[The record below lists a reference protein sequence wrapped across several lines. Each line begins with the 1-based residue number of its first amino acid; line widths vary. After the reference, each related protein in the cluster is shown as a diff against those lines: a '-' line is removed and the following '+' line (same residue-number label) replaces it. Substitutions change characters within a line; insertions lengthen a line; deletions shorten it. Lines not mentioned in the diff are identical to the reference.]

1 MKSTGRYHLRVLF
14 VVAAFLASG
23 STAAMRAQD
32 PRPVVFERDLLQGIV
47 MQADDIDETAAESL
61 FASAQ
66 AAIYFPDLR
75 LARWFDVPGSSL
87 SVTAASGADSATP
100 KSLADF
106 SVELERDFPGYRS
119 SSHGRYMLK
128 LPSRSDLV
136 PSVAASALP
145 PSSAATVLTDSFEN
159 GSLSQWD
166 LANDSGGQYNFA
178 PMGCKA
184 HSGTWSADAVR
195 GGAKGQFMFCSDGY
209 PAGVTTQITHKTCD
223 AIQGAGEAWL
233 DFYLTAEMDDSER
246 LGVYYL
252 ASDGYIWG
260 YEFIG
265 TWSSWA
271 HVVVNLKQWYHVGDL
286 TTLPCAKLI
295 FQFKA
300 DGTATAGAGPQIDD
314 VTIRTDAP
322 PFLRCS
328 INATPVSGP
337 APLAVSFVPSVGGA
351 SGGESY
357 EWRFGDAAGTTSANR
372 NAAFTYTAEG
382 DYWARLRVIDANNI
396 RGYAHVKIHVT
407 AATGCSVACSASV
420 PGTAAKGVAA
430 NFQASATA
438 SGCSGSPAFRWTFG
452 DGQTSTQQNPAH
464 SYVNAGS
471 YNWTL
476 TVSAGTATCAKSG
489 TITVPATTG
498 QTRRRSVVT
507 RPAPVAVTVTIQPSA
522 ATLAPGARQ
531 TFRAKVAG
539 STNTAVTWSVAEGA
553 AGGTVNAQ
561 GTYTAPSTYGI
572 YHVVATSQAAP
583 SRSSSAHV
591 LTSPATVDS
600 AYSPKPAAPATTS
613 METRSVTTTP
623 NVKNTVLLGDGT
635 KVEIPPL
642 GGPITVTLTRET
654 NTLDAV
660 HSAGQETSGAM
671 RTVTIS
677 GDPASLDFVP
687 TITIPAAEAGSL
699 SALNVARVGPVAQ
712 GGTLLND
719 RVMFLPATRDGSG
732 NIVVRDIYL
741 RGAARTA
748 QLSAKS
754 GLGIVK
760 TIRAIW
766 TASTYQGKINWAIE
780 PQLVRMIPDAASAA
794 KRKPLSALP
803 QAQQEEIL
811 RKPVQN
817 VIILVHGH
825 NEMERYGFEAAET
838 DAPWLMAYKRDV
850 WTLLFDYFSSQYSA
864 YGDCTAFYEYVY
876 PSYRPVFEGSGE
888 RLGATLARL
897 IADDPALKKLK
908 NKYNLFF
915 VAHSMGGLVT
925 RSAVNQLSSSVTPNF
940 EKLVTWGSPHHGSPV
955 VTMRYLLTSGY
966 NLDVPG
972 MCFTGNWMPLET
984 FNQFSLYHGFV
995 KEEGAVDTPGE
1006 RDLRWD
1012 NSKPLNLEGIGWKRA
1027 VWQEGDDVR
1036 WDPARNIDLYSSA
1049 LADFNKA
1056 DKYFLSDK
1064 YVALYGLTSSI
1075 APIDLTSCSA
1085 LTTFAFSE
1093 AIAQGNGIN
1102 HWLYNNSAT
1111 LGSSYPNSPAV
1122 KESDGA
1128 VPVDSMVGLGIFSA
1142 FNTYSLGD
1150 TDHEQYYGAPKN
1162 GSLTAK
1168 DKGDSTASWTLS
1180 RLKLKDAPNKQ
1191 CDCPTLTID
1200 QTQPGGSS
1208 TQVTATFKWPGDPK
1222 PGLRILGIASAR
1234 GEGSS
1239 RVVTAARSYTAGED
1253 GSIAATFDTATLTP
1267 TGGEKIYLLAQMKD
1281 GSESSAPVVQQA
1293 TGLARTKF
1301 FNTSWAAKK
1310 TYIRHSVDGHLYECG
1325 NELTLCPSFGDSNR
1339 YLEGAG
1345 PLAWSGR
1352 SFSVSYT
1359 ATTGPPSGGSDRGTY
1374 QVSVSGTVDSAE
1386 TKLVTMKVAG
1396 KWTCTESFCH
1406 YGDVF
1411 AWGYTLSDI
1420 PLDPAMSSPAGAY
1433 YEFLLEGPT
1442 VGSHV
1447 SNILYSVS
1455 GPGYSYTFD
1464 HADWTDARVHVRLW
1478 EK

>member
-1 MKSTGRYHLRVLF
+1 MKFTGRCHLSILL
-14 VVAAFLASG
+14 VVAASLVGLSA
-23 STAAMRAQD
+23 TTEAQGLD
-32 PRPVVFERDLLQGIV
+32 NVLFDRDLQGV
-47 MQADDIDETAAESL
+47 VLEANDIDESAAESL
-61 FASAQ
+61 FATAQ
-66 AAIYFPDLR
+66 AAIYFPELR
-75 LARWFDVPGSSL
+75 LARWFEVSSGSVP
-87 SVTAASGADSATP
+87 VTAPSGAIAAVP
-100 KSLADF
+100 KSLAEF
-106 SVELERDFPGYRS
+106 REELERDFPGFRS
-119 SSHGRYMLK
+119 RSRGRYMLK
-128 LPSRSDLV
+128 LPSRSELV
-136 PSVAASALP
+136 RTGTNNGFP
-145 PSSAATVLTDSFEN
+145 PSPAATVLTDSFEN

-166 LANDSGGQYNFA
+166 LGNDSGGQYNFA
-178 PMGCKA
+178 AMGCRV
-184 HSGTWSADAVR
+184 HTGSWSADAVR
-195 GGAKGQFMFCSDGY
+195 GGTKGQHMFCSDGY
-209 PAGVTTQITHKTCD
+209 PAGVTTQITHNTCD

-233 DFYLTAEMDDSER
+233 DFYLSAEMDDSER
-246 LGVYYL
+246 IGVYYF

-271 HVVVNLKQWYHVGDL
+271 HVVVNLKQWYHIGDL
-286 TTLPCAKLI
+286 TAVPCPKLI

-300 DGTATAGAGPQIDD
+300 DATATAGTGPQIDD

-328 INATPVSGP
+328 INATPVSGA
-337 APLAVSFVPSVGGA
+337 APLAVSFVPSVSGA

-357 EWRFGDAAGTTSANR
+357 EWRFGDAAGTTSASR
-372 NAAFTYTAEG
+372 NASFTYAAEG
-382 DYWARLRVIDANNI
+382 DYWARLRVNDANNI

-407 AATGCSVACSASV
+407 AATGCNVACSASV
-420 PGTAAKGVAA
+420 PATAAKGVAA
-430 NFQASATA
+430 NFQATATA

-464 SYVNAGS
+464 SYGNAGS

-476 TVSAGTATCAKSG
+476 TVSAGTATCTKSG

-498 QTRRRSVVT
+498 QSRRRVVVT
-507 RPAPVAVTVTIQPSA
+507 RPAPVTVTLTVQPSA
-522 ATLAPGARQ
+522 TTLAPGAQQ
-531 TFRAKVAG
+531 TFRAKVMG

-572 YHVVATSQAAP
+572 YHVVATSQASP
-583 SRSSSAHV
+583 SKSSSAHV
-591 LTSPATVDS
+591 LTSAATVDS
-600 AYSPKPAAPATTS
+600 AYTAKPTAPATTS
-613 METRSVTTTP
+613 VETKSVTTTP
-623 NVKNTVLLGDGT
+623 NVKNTVALGDGT
-635 KVEIPPL
+635 KVEIPPVA
-642 GGPITVTLTRET
+642 GPLTVTITRET

-677 GDPASLDFVP
+677 GDSASLDFVP
-687 TITIPAAEAGSL
+687 TITIPAAEGGSI

-712 GGTLLND
+712 GGVLKD
-719 RVMFLPATRDGSG
+719 RVMFLPATRDSSG

-741 RGAARTA
+741 RGAARMAPVSTK
-748 QLSAKS
+748 SA
-754 GLGIVK
+754 LGIIK

-780 PQLVRMIPDAASAA
+780 PQLVRMIPDAASGA
-794 KRKPLSALP
+794 KRKPLSTLP

-811 RKPVQN
+811 RRPVQN
-817 VIILVHGH
+817 AIILVHGH

-876 PSYRPVFEGSGE
+876 PSYRPVFESGGE
-888 RLGATLARL
+888 QLGTTLARL
-897 IADDPALKKLK
+897 VAEDPALKKLK

-925 RSAVNQLSSSVTPNF
+925 RSAINQLSSTLTPNF
-940 EKLVTWGSPHHGSPV
+940 ERLVTWGSPHHGSPV

-1036 WDPARNIDLYSSA
+1036 WDPARNIDLYNSR

-1056 DKYFLSDK
+1056 DKYYLSDK

-1085 LTTFAFSE
+1085 LTTFAFSA

-1128 VPVDSMVGLGIFSA
+1128 VPVDSMVGLGVFSS

-1150 TDHEQYYGAPKN
+1150 TDHEQYYGAPKD

-1180 RLKLKDAPNKQ
+1180 RLKLKEAPNKQ

-1200 QTQPGGSS
+1200 RTQASGSS
-1208 TQVTATFKWPGDPK
+1208 TQVTATFKWPGDSK
-1222 PGLRILGIASAR
+1222 PGLRLQGIASAR

-1239 RVVTAARSYTAGED
+1239 RVVTAAKSYTAGED
-1253 GSIAATFDTATLTP
+1253 GSITATFDTTTLTP
-1267 TGGEKIYLLAQMKD
+1267 SGGEKIYLLAQMKD
-1281 GSESSAPVVQQA
+1281 GSELSAPVVQQA
-1293 TGLARTKF
+1293 SGLARTKF
-1301 FNTSWAAKK
+1301 FATSWGVK
-1310 TYIRHSVDGHLYECG
+1310 TWLRHSVDGRLYECG
-1325 NELTLCPSFGDSNR
+1325 SDLTICPIFGDNNR

-1345 PLAWSGR
+1345 PLVWSGR

-1359 ATTGPPSGGSDRGTY
+1359 ATTTPPSGGRDLGTY
-1374 QVSVSGTVDSAE
+1374 KVSVSGTVDSAE
-1386 TKLVTMKVAG
+1386 TKLVTMKVDG
-1396 KWTCTESFCH
+1396 KWTCTESFCSQGEV
-1406 YGDVF
+1406 Y

-1420 PLDPAMSSPAGAY
+1420 PIDPARSSPSTADY
-1433 YEFLLEGPT
+1433 VFRMEGPSIA
-1442 VGSHV
+1442 SHI
-1447 SNILYSVS
+1447 SNIVYSVS
-1455 GPGYSYTFD
+1455 YSTNNSYTFD
-1464 HADWTDARVHVRLW
+1464 HADWSGGGTVSVGFSK
-1478 EK
+1478 E